1 MAIANIKY
9 RYQQVALSAVPFIL
23 LMLSQ
28 SLNSLIDMFIVGR
41 ISVSAVAAVG
51 LCGFIFSLFT
61 SAVTGIMISVQT
73 LVARSLGAGRE
84 RQAIDALHSACVV
97 ALLVGAAI
105 MLAIPLVPGGIRL
118 VVTDGELAENCVIY
132 LQTLMCATPAIG
144 CVRAFRGYFGGLGEN
159 RFSLLIIVGIYLC
172 NFIIGYSLVSAGL
185 GIRGAGLGTVAA
197 WYLGTLLFFLS
208 GRLLDAQYRFYT
220 LGSLTAQLKPIV
232 SLSWYAGV
240 QQLFFSGGFAV
251 MFIIASRMGTAPL
264 AIITVLNN
272 LMLFSVMPLIGIGM
286 ASAAF
291 ISKSLGAG
299 QRREAGRWGNAALLV
314 GITLFAAQLLLL
326 SNPITVMSFFLHDA
340 TLLDGQTGL
349 LRATVA
355 CVFFEVFAQILKFS
369 LFGAGYNRQI
379 ARLTIPLQWGVFVP
393 SAGYLCLLQHGAIE
407 TLWSCFLAYRFIE
420 ALCISVMWWR
430 EKWAIPCP

>member
-9 RYQQVALSAVPFIL
+9 RYQQVALTAVPFIL

-51 LCGFIFSLFT
+51 LCGFIFSLLT

-73 LVARSLGAGRE
+73 LVARSLGAGRAQ
-84 RQAIDALHSACVV
+84 QAIDALHSACVV
-97 ALLVGAAI
+97 ALLAGTLI
-105 MLAIPLVPGGIRL
+105 MLAIPLVPGTIRL
-118 VVTDGELAENCVIY
+118 IVEEGELAENCIIY
-132 LQTLMCATPAIG
+132 LQTLMCAAPAIG
-144 CVRAFRGYFGGLGEN
+144 CVRAFRGLGEN
-159 RFSLLIIVGIYLC
+159 RFSLLIIIGIYLC
-172 NFIIGYSLVSAGL
+172 NFIIGYTLVSAGL

-208 GRLLDAQYRFYT
+208 GRLLDAEYRFYT
-220 LGSLTAQLKPIV
+220 VRSLTAQLKPIV
-232 SLSWYAGV
+232 NLSWYAGV

-272 LMLFSVMPLIGIGM
+272 LMLFSVTPLIGIGM

-299 QRREAGRWGNAALLV
+299 RCREAGRWGNAALLV

-326 SNPITVMSFFLHDA
+326 LDPNTVMSFFLHDA
-340 TLLDGQTGL
+340 TLLDGQTAL

-355 CVFFEVFAQILKFS
+355 CVIFEVFL
-369 LFGAGYNRQI
+369 R
-379 ARLTIPLQWGVFVP
+379 
-393 SAGYLCLLQHGAIE
+393 
-407 TLWSCFLAYRFIE
+407 RF
-420 ALCISVMWWR
+420 
-430 EKWAIPCP
+430 